1 VYGWLMNGLTL
12 AQGRM
17 IYAGLPLEWEI
28 EGIVDLGGE
37 SWRLTTTVVSLE
49 VPPGC
54 SSPPVGT
61 KWDGWT
67 LSALRRG
74 AQVYF
79 TYYDR
84 NGEFYNGLV
93 GAVNE
98 QSFTAVS
105 DNYRGFWP
113 CAGTVTISSSV
124 VGSFSSDD
132 RTLSGRERLI
142 YRVDGGSELIIAF
155 GVERHAHMSSPRLG

>member
-1 VYGWLMNGLTL
+1 MNGLTL
-12 AQGRM
+12 AQGGM

-105 DNYRGFWP
+105 DTWRTFWT
-113 CAGTVTISSSV
+113 CAGDWVTISSSV
-124 VGSFSSDD
+124 VGSFSSDG
-132 RTLSGRERLI
+132 RTLSGRERWI
-142 YRVDGGSELIIAF
+142 YRMDGGSEWIITWEWNAT
-155 GVERHAHMSSPRLG
+155 RI